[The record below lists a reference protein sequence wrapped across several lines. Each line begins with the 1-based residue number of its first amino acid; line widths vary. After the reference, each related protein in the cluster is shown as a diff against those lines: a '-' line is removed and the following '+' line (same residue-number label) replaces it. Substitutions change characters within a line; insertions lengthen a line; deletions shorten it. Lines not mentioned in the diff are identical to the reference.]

1 MDVKTIQD
9 FLPKQSFDRL
19 SQIIFA
25 PTFSWCLSTTIVS
38 PYLKSKKKLKLFY
51 MNHLVYNKDKDNFLN
66 LQPIDQHIMR
76 LLVTDTM
83 YFDNSSNYY
92 NIIGESMPKGQFLGI
107 PSIENLIRIKINF
120 YPNTT
125 ELYEHGYHIDY
136 KYPHKGA
143 ILSLNTCDGYTKIR
157 ETGTK
162 YPSVANT
169 ILMFDPSK
177 DHCSTTTTNAIGRFN
192 ININYQ

>member
-25 PTFSWCLSTTIVS
+25 PTFPWYLTTSVAS
-38 PYLKSKKKLKLFY
+38 PYLKSKENSKLFY
-51 MNHLVYNKDKDNFLN
+51 MSHLVYEKEKYVKVNPNDQTIIDLLLEKLAPEEGN
-66 LQPIDQHIMR
+66 LQ
-76 LLVTDTM
+76 
-83 YFDNSSNYY
+83 
-92 NIIGESMPKGQFLGI
+92 
-107 PSIENLIRIKINF
+107 LIRMKINF

-125 ELYEHGYHIDY
+125 ELHEHDYHRDFEY
-136 KYPHKGA
+136 SHMGA

-157 ETGTK
+157 ETDTK
-162 YPSVANT
+162 YYSWANT
-169 ILMFDPSK
+169 LLSFNPSE
-177 DHCSTTTTNAIGRFN
+177 DHCSTTTTNAVGRFN

>member
-1 MDVKTIQD
+1 MMDVKTIQD
-9 FLPKQSFDRL
+9 FLPKPVFNQL

-25 PTFSWCLSTTIVS
+25 QTFDWYLTTSVANPKENS
-38 PYLKSKKKLKLFY
+38 KLFY
-51 MNHLVYNKDKDNFLN
+51 LTHLVYDRNEHNFHN
-66 LQPIDQHIMR
+66 LQPIDQHI
-76 LLVTDTM
+76 LKFLVTDQM
-83 YFDNSSNYY
+83 YYRHSSNYY
-92 NIIGESMPKGQFLGI
+92 DIIGEPMPKGQFLGI
-107 PSIENLIRIKINF
+107 SNEEELIRIKINF

-125 ELYEHGYHIDY
+125 ELYEHDYHIDY

-157 ETGTK
+157 EPEAK

-169 ILMFDPSK
+169 LLTFDSSE

>member
-19 SQIIFA
+19 SQIIFE
-25 PTFSWCLSTTIVS
+25 PTFPWYLTTSVAS
-38 PYLKSKKKLKLFY
+38 PYLKSKENSKLFY
-51 MNHLVYNKDKDNFLN
+51 MSHLVYEKEKYVKVNPNDQTIIDLLLEKLAPEEGN
-66 LQPIDQHIMR
+66 LQ
-76 LLVTDTM
+76 
-83 YFDNSSNYY
+83 
-92 NIIGESMPKGQFLGI
+92 
-107 PSIENLIRIKINF
+107 LIRMKINF

-125 ELYEHGYHIDY
+125 ELHEHDYHRDFEY
-136 KYPHKGA
+136 SHMGA

-157 ETGTK
+157 ETDTK
-162 YPSVANT
+162 YHSWANT
-169 ILMFDPSK
+169 LLSFNPSE

>member
-19 SQIIFA
+19 SQIIFE
-25 PTFSWCLSTTIVS
+25 PTFPWYLTTSVAS
-38 PYLKSKKKLKLFY
+38 PYLKSKENNKLFY
-51 MNHLVYNKDKDNFLN
+51 MSHLVYEKEKYVKVNPNDQTIIDLLLEKLAPEEGN
-66 LQPIDQHIMR
+66 LQ
-76 LLVTDTM
+76 
-83 YFDNSSNYY
+83 
-92 NIIGESMPKGQFLGI
+92 
-107 PSIENLIRIKINF
+107 LIRMKINF

-125 ELYEHGYHIDY
+125 ELHEHDYHRDYEYSHM
-136 KYPHKGA
+136 GA

-157 ETGTK
+157 ETDTK
-162 YPSVANT
+162 YHSWANT
-169 ILMFDPSK
+169 LLSFNPSE

>member
-25 PTFSWCLSTTIVS
+25 PTFPWYLTTSVAS
-38 PYLKSKKKLKLFY
+38 PYLKSKENSKLFY
-51 MNHLVYNKDKDNFLN
+51 MSHLVYEKEKYVKVNPNDQAIIDLLLEKLAPEEGN
-66 LQPIDQHIMR
+66 LQ
-76 LLVTDTM
+76 
-83 YFDNSSNYY
+83 
-92 NIIGESMPKGQFLGI
+92 
-107 PSIENLIRIKINF
+107 LIRMKINF

-125 ELYEHGYHIDY
+125 ELHEHDYHRDFEY
-136 KYPHKGA
+136 SHMGA

-157 ETGTK
+157 ETDTK
-162 YPSVANT
+162 YHSWANSF
-169 ILMFDPSK
+169 LSFDPSE
-177 DHCSTTTTNAIGRFN
+177 DHCSTTTTNAVGRFN

>member
-9 FLPKQSFDRL
+9 FLPKQSFNQL

-25 PTFSWCLSTTIVS
+25 PIFPWYLTTSVAS
-38 PYLKSKKKLKLFY
+38 PYLKSKGNSKLFY
-51 MNHLVYNKDKDNFLN
+51 MSHLVYEKEKYVKVNPNDQTIIDLLLEKLAPEEGN
-66 LQPIDQHIMR
+66 LQ
-76 LLVTDTM
+76 
-83 YFDNSSNYY
+83 
-92 NIIGESMPKGQFLGI
+92 
-107 PSIENLIRIKINF
+107 LIRMKINF

-125 ELYEHGYHIDY
+125 ELHEHDYHRDFEY
-136 KYPHKGA
+136 SHMGA

-157 ETGTK
+157 ETDTK
-162 YPSVANT
+162 YHSWANT
-169 ILMFDPSK
+169 LLSFNPSE

>member
-9 FLPKQSFDRL
+9 FLPKQSFNRL

-25 PTFSWCLSTTIVS
+25 PTFSWYLTTSVAS
-38 PYLKSKKKLKLFY
+38 PYLKSKENSKLFY
-51 MNHLVYNKDKDNFLN
+51 MSHLVYEKEKYVKVNPNDQAIIDLLLEKLAPEEGN
-66 LQPIDQHIMR
+66 LQ
-76 LLVTDTM
+76 
-83 YFDNSSNYY
+83 
-92 NIIGESMPKGQFLGI
+92 
-107 PSIENLIRIKINF
+107 LIRMKINF

-125 ELYEHGYHIDY
+125 ELHEHDYHRDFEY
-136 KYPHKGA
+136 SHMGA

-157 ETGTK
+157 ETDTK
-162 YPSVANT
+162 YYSWANT
-169 ILMFDPSK
+169 LLSFNPSE

>member
-9 FLPKQSFDRL
+9 FLPKQSFKRL

-25 PTFSWCLSTTIVS
+25 PTFSWYLTTSVAS
-38 PYLKSKKKLKLFY
+38 PYLKSKENSKLFY
-51 MNHLVYNKDKDNFLN
+51 MSHLVYEKEKYVKVNLNDQAIIDLLLEKLAPEEGN
-66 LQPIDQHIMR
+66 LQ
-76 LLVTDTM
+76 
-83 YFDNSSNYY
+83 
-92 NIIGESMPKGQFLGI
+92 
-107 PSIENLIRIKINF
+107 LIRMKINF

-125 ELYEHGYHIDY
+125 ELHEHDYHRDYEYSHM
-136 KYPHKGA
+136 GA

-157 ETGTK
+157 ETDTK
-162 YPSVANT
+162 YHSWANT
-169 ILMFDPSK
+169 LLSFNPSE

>member
-9 FLPKQSFDRL
+9 FLPKQNFNRL

-25 PTFSWCLSTTIVS
+25 PTFHWYLTTSVAS
-38 PYLKSKKKLKLFY
+38 PYLKSKENSKLFY
-51 MNHLVYNKDKDNFLN
+51 MSHLVYEKEKYVKVNPNDQTIIDLLLEKLAPEEGN
-66 LQPIDQHIMR
+66 LQ
-76 LLVTDTM
+76 
-83 YFDNSSNYY
+83 
-92 NIIGESMPKGQFLGI
+92 
-107 PSIENLIRIKINF
+107 LIRMKINF

-125 ELYEHGYHIDY
+125 ELHEHDYHRDYEYSHM
-136 KYPHKGA
+136 GA

-157 ETGTK
+157 ETDTK
-162 YPSVANT
+162 YHSWANT
-169 ILMFDPSK
+169 LLSFNPSE

>member
-25 PTFSWCLSTTIVS
+25 PTFPWYLTTSVAS
-38 PYLKSKKKLKLFY
+38 PYLKSKENSKLFY
-51 MNHLVYNKDKDNFLN
+51 MSHLVYEKEKYVKVNPNDQTIIDLLLEKLAPEEGN
-66 LQPIDQHIMR
+66 LQ
-76 LLVTDTM
+76 
-83 YFDNSSNYY
+83 
-92 NIIGESMPKGQFLGI
+92 
-107 PSIENLIRIKINF
+107 LIRMKINF

-125 ELYEHGYHIDY
+125 ELHEHDY
-136 KYPHKGA
+136 PRDFEYSHMGA

-157 ETGTK
+157 ETDTK
-162 YPSVANT
+162 YHSWTNS
-169 ILMFDPSK
+169 LLSFDPSE

>member
-9 FLPKQSFDRL
+9 FLPKQSFDQL

-25 PTFSWCLSTTIVS
+25 PTFPWYLTTSVAS
-38 PYLKSKKKLKLFY
+38 PYLKSKENSKLFY
-51 MNHLVYNKDKDNFLN
+51 MSHLVYEKEKYVKVNPNDQTIIDLLLEKLAPEEGN
-66 LQPIDQHIMR
+66 LQ
-76 LLVTDTM
+76 
-83 YFDNSSNYY
+83 
-92 NIIGESMPKGQFLGI
+92 
-107 PSIENLIRIKINF
+107 LIRMKINF

-125 ELYEHGYHIDY
+125 ELHEHDYHRDFEY
-136 KYPHKGA
+136 SHMGA

-157 ETGTK
+157 ETDTK
-162 YPSVANT
+162 YYSWANT
-169 ILMFDPSK
+169 LLSFNPSE